1 MTAQLKFDD
10 QAKVYDAK
18 NAQYQVANNVRLVK
32 YVDGNEQP
40 VDFTFTSEDFVV
52 LDDAQQIPSDVGKY
66 RVVLSEHGKQRLAE
80 LEKQEQI
87 DLGDLDVYKANYLL

>member
-1 MTAQLKFDD
+1 M
-10 QAKVYDAK
+10 YDAK

-66 RVVLSEHGKQRLAE
+66 RVF
-80 LEKQEQI
+80 
-87 DLGDLDVYKANYLL
+87 